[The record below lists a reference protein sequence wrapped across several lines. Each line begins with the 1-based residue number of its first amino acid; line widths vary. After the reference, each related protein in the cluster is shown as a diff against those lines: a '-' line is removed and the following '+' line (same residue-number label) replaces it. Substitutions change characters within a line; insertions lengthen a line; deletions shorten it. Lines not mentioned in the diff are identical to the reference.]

1 MRGQIKEKGGR
12 QYDFRLHKHPVA
24 GVRFCQLAN
33 DLEIGRAIPV
43 VSGPSHITVKGTMAS
58 RYAGRCRGAL
68 DTKRSFNTCEDI
80 DLSRRISS
88 STFLSGVV
96 ISVVMV

>member
-12 QYDFRLHKHPVA
+12 HYDFRLHKHPVA

-43 VSGPSHITVKGTMAS
+43 VSGPSHITV
-58 RYAGRCRGAL
+58 RYDGFEVRRAMQGRFGYKKVFEYL
-68 DTKRSFNTCEDI
+68 
-80 DLSRRISS
+80 RRH
-88 STFLSGVV
+88 
-96 ISVVMV
+96 